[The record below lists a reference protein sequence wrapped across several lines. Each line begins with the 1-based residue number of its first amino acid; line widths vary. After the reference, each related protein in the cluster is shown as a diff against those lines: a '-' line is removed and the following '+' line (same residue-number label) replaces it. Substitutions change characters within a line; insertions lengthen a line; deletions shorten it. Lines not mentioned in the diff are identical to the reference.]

1 MSAPESI
8 ISNATQAE
16 GTRVNAPPYEPSPAA
31 QSRINEIKAD
41 KAYWEIGTPRQREL
55 VAEMHG
61 LLTGATSAPKG
72 DVTENQAAIRA
83 LNQSGKLLSNDPVV
97 KAAALKELRER
108 IAAESSDIEKQTTAA
123 LPLDQLREQYNLDH
137 GQALPPLRNAW
148 DETAEADLIG
158 AMAIRGVEPKA
169 VAALHHWFVDVFNG
183 SVGKIENID
192 PVQIETDFRDKAKKL
207 GLADDL
213 VENIVKAEKARLGL

>member
-1 MSAPESI
+1 MTDPI
-8 ISNATQAE
+8 TNAIQAE
-16 GTRVNAPPYEPSPAA
+16 GTRVNAPPFEPSPEA

-55 VAEMHG
+55 VAEMQG
-61 LLTGATSAPKG
+61 LLTGTTSAPKG
-72 DVTENQAAIRA
+72 ETANQAAIRE

-108 IAAESSDIEKQTTAA
+108 LAAESSDTEKQTTAT

-137 GQALPPLRNAW
+137 AQVLPSLRNAL
-148 DETAEADLIG
+148 DEAAEGDILG
-158 AMAIRGVEPKA
+158 ALAIRGAEPKA
-169 VAALHHWFVDVFNG
+169 VSALHHWFVDVFNG

-192 PVQIETDFRDKAKKL
+192 PVQVEEDFRARAKKL

-213 VENIVKAEKARLGL
+213 VENIVKAEKVRLGL